1 MRLRKSGSQRFFP
14 ASALA
19 ILLLLLSCIAPAQ
32 QIPRSD
38 IPVGLNS
45 LDRLALVSP
54 EADAAAIAKAPP
66 PPKPTVSHAFWD
78 RRNVLLFSGVAAM
91 RGLDYASTRNFEAR
105 GRQEIL
111 LPQNVVDNSAA
122 FAGIEAG
129 GTVASVGVAFL
140 FHRTG
145 HHSMERWASLVHI
158 GVTAFGDARNYALK
172 SKHPH

>member
-1 MRLRKSGSQRFFP
+1 MKMCLGGFRRHLSTAAAWMS
-14 ASALA
+14 
-19 ILLLLLSCIAPAQ
+19 LLLLLGWLAHAQEAHPSQAREFDPAAK
-32 QIPRSD
+32 ST
-38 IPVGLNS
+38 
-45 LDRLALVSP
+45 LVSP
-54 EADAAAIAKAPP
+54 ETDPAPIAKVPP

-78 RRNVLLFSGVAAM
+78 RKNVLLFSGVAAT

-122 FAGIEAG
+122 FASIEAA
-129 GTVASVGVAFL
+129 GTATSVSVAYL

-145 HHSMERWASLVHI
+145 HHSMERWTSLVHI

-172 SKHPH
+172 SRHPH